1 MVPSYFQSELF
12 DCFGERNAR
21 KVEWSYSDEL
31 VTIGETPSAN
41 LYVVFATRELRMIR
55 RIAKISGWIATIAFV
70 GFSFA
75 SETRKESTEERR
87 ERLRIAVQEIC
98 PVSGKSLT
106 DKSAGK
112 TSPVKWTDPETK
124 EVLYVCCKDCLQSKP
139 DAKYLEKIRS
149 NFAKAQSQC
158 LVMTDNEVS
167 EKSKHGIISGHF
179 VYVCC
184 PPCVKKM
191 TASPEKYLSKLD
203 DLYEASLKK

>member
-1 MVPSYFQSELF
+1 MQIQWSCNDDIDTIEVVPPE
-12 DCFGERNAR
+12 
-21 KVEWSYSDEL
+21 K
-31 VTIGETPSAN
+31 T
-41 LYVVFATRELRMIR
+41 YVVFATKELKMIG
-55 RIAKISGWIATIAFV
+55 RIVKISGWIATIAFV

-167 EKSKHGIISGHF
+167 EKSKHGIIAGHF